1 MTTRSGILAGGNWIR
16 DHVKTIDAW
25 PPEDGLAN
33 ILKHEE
39 GNGGGPYNV
48 LKDLAKL
55 GAGFPLA
62 GVGLIGDDA
71 DGRAILAD
79 CQASGIATSQLQTV
93 AGLRTG
99 NTDVMTVRRSGR
111 RTFFHE
117 RGANAQLLPEHFD
130 VAGSDA
136 RILYLGYLMLLDS
149 LDAHGPGGVPR
160 ALEVLAKA
168 RAAGMTTAVDCV
180 SSASPEFR
188 RTVSAVLPEVDIL
201 FTNDFE
207 AEQVSGV
214 PLGRG
219 QALER
224 EAAASAARAL
234 VSLGV
239 RKWAVVHFPEGACAC
254 SGSGEIIWQPSVAVP
269 TEMVSGSAG
278 AGDALAA
285 GILLGLHE
293 GWPMQ
298 RAMELGTCAAATSLL
313 HPTCS
318 QSVLTTQECLAFGR
332 SHGFAAFGWSL

>member
-1 MTTRSGILAGGNWIR
+1 VTTRSGILAGGNWIR

-25 PPEDGLAN
+25 PAEDGLAN

-55 GAGFPLA
+55 GAVFPLA

-79 CQASGIATSQLQTV
+79 CHASGIATGQLRTV
-93 AGLRTG
+93 AGLRTSS
-99 NTDVMTVRRSGR
+99 TDVMTVRRSGR

-117 RGANAQLLPEHFD
+117 RGANALLLPEHFD
-130 VAGSDA
+130 IAGSGA

-149 LDAHGPGGVPR
+149 LDAHGPGRTPR
-160 ALEVLAKA
+160 ALEVLSRA
-168 RAAGMTTAVDCV
+168 RAAGMMTAVDCV
-180 SSASPEFR
+180 SSASPDFR
-188 RTVSAVLPEVDIL
+188 RTVSSVLPEVDVL

-207 AEQVSGV
+207 AEQVCGV
-214 PLGRG
+214 SIGRG
-219 QALER
+219 QALQR
-224 EAAASAARAL
+224 EAAESAAKAL

-239 RKWAVVHFPEGACAC
+239 HKWAVVHFPEGACAC
-254 SGSGEIIWQPSVAVP
+254 SGTGEILWQPSVAVP
-269 TEMVSGSAG
+269 AERVSGSAG

-293 GWPMQ
+293 GWTM
-298 RAMELGTCAAATSLL
+298 RASMELGACAAATSLL

-318 QSVLTTQECLAFGR
+318 ESVLPVAECLAFGR
-332 SHGFAAFGWSL
+332 NEGFLKLDWSR